1 VSKTPHACQRGR
13 VSCGRV
19 FPLDLR
25 WLRFGPDGRCSTTA
39 VPRWGLFAAVRRGS
53 RMRPLDPQ
61 SHPRGSPSFAVVLSA
76 QVRGGHARRRPVR
89 SAAGPD
95 HPGTVHGSEF
105 PSAGRRCRG
114 MPTCRRVGQR
124 IGHGRVPRPSRGAV
138 DGLIA
143 LTAQASASASASAS
157 AGPWSSG
164 TVRGHRRV
172 GWTDDLERIP
182 SASRRSPG
190 QE

>member
-1 VSKTPHACQRGR
+1 VSSRSTCGVCASGR
-13 VSCGRV
+13 MGGARP
-19 FPLDLR
+19 PLFLVGGCLPR
-25 WLRFGPDGRCSTTA
+25 SAA
-39 VPRWGLFAAVRRGS
+39 VPVCDLLTPSHIRGVPRR
-53 RMRPLDPQ
+53 
-61 SHPRGSPSFAVVLSA
+61 SPSCYLRRSE
-76 QVRGGHARRRPVR
+76 GGHARRRPVR

-138 DGLIA
+138 DGLVAFIA
-143 LTAQASASASASAS
+143 QASAS